1 MASGEDTHSVGC
13 VKRIPE
19 NLLGFVQS
27 QIVHYV
33 GRAKD
38 FSAEIHETG
47 GQTAKLVFNYGG
59 NTRSSKKS
67 HFIEIFCIKHSIDC
81 LFIDLAMLRY
91 MVSILARRRANASL

>member
-33 GRAKD
+33 GRAKN
-38 FSAEIHETG
+38 FSAEIHETD
-47 GQTAKLVFNYGG
+47 GQTAKVVFDYGG
-59 NTRSSKKS
+59 NTRSSKKI
-67 HFIEIFCIKHSIDC
+67 IETFLYLYKAFRSIVV
-81 LFIDLAMLRY
+81 FID
-91 MVSILARRRANASL
+91 MVT